1 MNIYY
6 LLDWRLINLA
16 APFIGL
22 ASCAYLLFSHK
33 TCTKRIAVS
42 TAVSLS
48 IMFWLMLTW
57 ADWGSLVF
65 VASYQTMWARVLL
78 LIISTLIA
86 YELRNFT
93 RLNRFMRAKNTQL
106 RKEKQQLQITVSKL
120 RKQLATKENYDE

>member
-86 YELRNFT
+86 YELRHYT

>member
-120 RKQLATKENYDE
+120 RKQLATKENCDE

>member
-1 MNIYY
+1 MNIYSI
-6 LLDWRLINLA
+6 LDWHWINLA
-16 APFIGL
+16 APFVGL

-42 TAVSLS
+42 TAVALS

-57 ADWGSLVF
+57 ADWGSLTF

-86 YELRNFT
+86 YELRHYT
-93 RLNRFMRAKNTQL
+93 RLNRFMRAKNKRLQL
-106 RKEKQQLQITVSKL
+106 EKKQLQAIIYRLESKL
-120 RKQLATKENYDE
+120 IIIKDKAK

>member
-1 MNIYY
+1 MNIYH

-22 ASCAYLLFSHK
+22 TSCAYLLFSHK

-42 TAVSLS
+42 TAVCLS

-57 ADWGSLVF
+57 ADWGSTVF

-86 YELRNFT
+86 YELRHYT
-93 RLNRFMRAKNTQL
+93 RLNRFMRAKNIQL
-106 RKEKQQLQITVSKL
+106 QKEKRQLHITISKL
-120 RKQLATKENYDE
+120 KTELTNKDKL

>member
-42 TAVSLS
+42 SAVSLS

-86 YELRNFT
+86 YELRHYT